1 MALLDFE
8 GGVLDVLDGL
18 PGFGTDCVHIP
29 IHSWD
34 DFNQA
39 YERVRSNDEGFKSV
53 AIDSLS
59 ETHIFALMTI
69 IDEQKSRRDD
79 PDLIQQGDYGKG
91 LVQLRRLVRYFRDLP
106 IHTFYTAHHRDDVD
120 PKEGMIKLPNL
131 AGKAAV
137 EIPGMMSLVG
147 YLALMTEYDEA
158 KEKDV
163 AHRVLLLQNY
173 AKIRIGVRAPWGVE
187 PPDEIE
193 DPTVTN
199 VLDTLGYK
207 Y

>member
-1 MALLDFE
+1 MLMLITTRIILPRSRKVDEDTGRRIDALIYGPPKHGKTRFLGTGALDGRTAPMALLDFE

-79 PDLIQQGDYGKG
+79 
-91 LVQLRRLVRYFRDLP
+91 
-106 IHTFYTAHHRDDVD
+106 
-120 PKEGMIKLPNL
+120 
-131 AGKAAV
+131 
-137 EIPGMMSLVG
+137 
-147 YLALMTEYDEA
+147 
-158 KEKDV
+158 
-163 AHRVLLLQNY
+163 
-173 AKIRIGVRAPWGVE
+173 
-187 PPDEIE
+187 
-193 DPTVTN
+193 
-199 VLDTLGYK
+199 
-207 Y
+207 